1 MNISL
6 SLKKVEELAEILY
19 SKDEN
24 ERIFVYG
31 TIKVILDELLTYVKR
46 VDEFTD
52 KKDALQ
58 GGDVIIT
65 GMFTPLRTLAGL
77 DVNGHSD
84 EQNIE
89 WIRSR
94 FTMLK
99 SLQIFDQNE

>member
-1 MNISL
+1 M
-6 SLKKVEELAEILY
+6 SLKKIEELTEVLY
-19 SKDEN
+19 IKELD
-24 ERIFVYG
+24 ERIYVYG
-31 TIKVILDELLTYVKR
+31 TIKVVLDELLNYVKR
-46 VDEFTD
+46 VGEFSD
-52 KKDALQ
+52 KKDPLQ

-77 DVNGHSD
+77 DINGHSD

-99 SLQIFDQNE
+99 SFKISDQNE